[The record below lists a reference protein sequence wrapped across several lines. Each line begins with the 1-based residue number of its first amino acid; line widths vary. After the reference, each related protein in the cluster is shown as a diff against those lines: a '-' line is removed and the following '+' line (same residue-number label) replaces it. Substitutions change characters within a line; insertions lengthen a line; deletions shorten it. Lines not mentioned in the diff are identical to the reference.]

1 MKMKVPL
8 KFQLLLLAT
17 FTLYACES
25 TQDLETTLIPEANKK
40 AHQKT
45 LANAKRCALTLSS
58 LTDNRTSKTLVLHE
72 TNNESLSDPVFQW
85 LSESLTEMNVL
96 SDTDNKVSV
105 NVSLERAFLKTLND
119 KISATVVLN
128 VEHKTNV
135 DTEFSSS
142 QVYRGQSFILAE
154 TERSDEKESKNR
166 VYSLA
171 VKKAINQASQRVKT
185 GLLHL
190 CV

>member
-1 MKMKVPL
+1 
-8 KFQLLLLAT
+8 
-17 FTLYACES
+17 
-25 TQDLETTLIPEANKK
+25 
-40 AHQKT
+40 
-45 LANAKRCALTLSS
+45 
-58 LTDNRTSKTLVLHE
+58 
-72 TNNESLSDPVFQW
+72 
-85 LSESLTEMNVL
+85 MNVL

-128 VEHKTNV
+128 VAHKTNV

-171 VKKAINQASQRVKT
+171 VKKAISQASQRVKT

>member
-119 KISATVVLN
+119 
-128 VEHKTNV
+128 
-135 DTEFSSS
+135 TEFSSS

>member
-1 MKMKVPL
+1 MKIKVLL
-8 KFQLLLLAT
+8 KFQLILLAT

-25 TQDLETTLIPEANKK
+25 TQELETTLIPEANKK

-45 LANAKRCALTLSS
+45 LANAKRCALTLLS
-58 LTDNRTSKTLVLHE
+58 LTDNRTSKTLVLNE
-72 TNNESLSDPVFQW
+72 TNRESLSDPVFQW

-96 SDTDNKVSV
+96 SDADNKIGV
-105 NVSLERAFLKTLND
+105 NVSLERAFLKHLND
-119 KISATVVLN
+119 KILATVVLK
-128 VEHKTNV
+128 VAHKT
-135 DTEFSSS
+135 DIDAELSPI
-142 QVYRGQSFILAE
+142 QVYRGQSFMQAE
-154 TERSDEKESKNR
+154 TLKSDDKEGKNH

-171 VKKAINQASQRVKT
+171 IKKAINQASQRVKS

>member
-72 TNNESLSDPVFQW
+72 TNNESLSDP
-85 LSESLTEMNVL
+85 
-96 SDTDNKVSV
+96 D
-105 NVSLERAFLKTLND
+105 
-119 KISATVVLN
+119 
-128 VEHKTNV
+128 
-135 DTEFSSS
+135 
-142 QVYRGQSFILAE
+142 
-154 TERSDEKESKNR
+154 
-166 VYSLA
+166 
-171 VKKAINQASQRVKT
+171 QRQDPHPHPQPHPKPSN
-185 GLLHL
+185 
-190 CV
+190 CQYPQ